1 MKAVPDRRRP
11 PFGAALAGLVV
22 GALVA
27 LVLAVPAS
35 WLAAGLAQASGGR
48 VLLAEARGS
57 AWTGSAVLVLAAG
70 PGARD
75 ARALPGRLQ
84 WRLRPAWGPHGAA
97 LALRLEQ
104 ACCLPQPL
112 TLHLQPGW
120 GRWRLV
126 APVDAP
132 TAAAVAPAV
141 ATTDPL
147 TRVRWPAESLAGLGT
162 PWNTLMPGGTLQ
174 LATPG
179 FELEWVQGRLRFS
192 GRAEV
197 QLLGLTARISTLP
210 WLGDYRLVLAGD
222 AARGD
227 AATLELATL
236 RGALQLSGRGQVVSG
251 RVRFQG
257 QAEAAPGS
265 EAALANLLNIIGR
278 RQGAQSLITIG

>member
-1 MKAVPDRRRP
+1 VKAVPDRRRP
-11 PFGAALAGLVV
+11 PFGAALLGLIA

-48 VLLAEARGS
+48 LLLAEARGS

-112 TLHLQPGW
+112 TMHLQPGL

-132 TAAAVAPAV
+132 TASATAPD
-141 ATTDPL
+141 ATADLPP
-147 TRVRWPAESLAGLGT
+147 RVRWPADSLAGLGT

-227 AATLELATL
+227 AATVELATL

-251 RVRFQG
+251 RLRFQG